1 MVIDFYYKG
10 NCLMGIR
17 SDLETNFD
25 YEIVD
30 EFLDHYSMMVESME
44 VMIIDLTKPNMYK
57 RSINELFRV
66 FHNIKSASG
75 YLQILPMNKLASFVE
90 DALEDLRNNSTSIN
104 QETVDWLLQI
114 SDMFAIWQDDLKQ
127 DSELSKIKFSL
138 LKTPDLDK

>member
-1 MVIDFYYKG
+1 
-10 NCLMGIR
+10 MGVR

-44 VMIIDLTKPNMYK
+44 VMIIDLTKPDMYK

-90 DALEDLRNNSTSIN
+90 DELEDLRNKDSSIN

-114 SDMFAIWQDDLKQ
+114 SDMFATWQENLKQ
-127 DSELSKIKFSL
+127 NSELSKIKFSL
-138 LKTPDLDK
+138 LKIPDMDEL

>member
-1 MVIDFYYKG
+1 
-10 NCLMGIR
+10 MGIR
-17 SDLETNFD
+17 SDLDANYD

-75 YLQILPMNKLASFVE
+75 YLQIMPMNKLAAFVE
-90 DALEDLRNNSTSIN
+90 DTLEELRNDKDSVNK
-104 QETVDWLLQI
+104 ETVDWLLQI
-114 SDMFAIWQDDLKQ
+114 SDMFATWQDDLKL
-127 DSELSKIKFSL
+127 DNELTKIKFSL
-138 LKTPDLDK
+138 LKTPDMDK

>member
-1 MVIDFYYKG
+1 
-10 NCLMGIR
+10 MGIR
-17 SDLETNFD
+17 SDLDTNYD

-75 YLQILPMNKLASFVE
+75 YLQIMPMNKLASFVE
-90 DALEDLRNNSTSIN
+90 DTLEELRNDKDSVN
-104 QETVDWLLQI
+104 QETIDWLLQI
-114 SDMFAIWQDDLKQ
+114 SDMFATWQDDLKL
-127 DSELSKIKFSL
+127 DNELTKIKFSL
-138 LKTPDLDK
+138 LKTPDMDK